1 MSDKTNVIYV
11 LKQKHFFLHFLSLYT
26 FYFSHGNGIKI
37 FTGAFDSELGVNGMC
52 LFCL

>member
-11 LKQKHFFLHFLSLYT
+11 LKQKHFSHFLSLYT

-37 FTGAFDSELGVNGMC
+37 FTGAFDLVLGLNAMC